1 MRWIRAGLS
10 TSPLA
15 CSVSYWWLTAPKYAN
30 VPLQLLQTNPH
41 SVLWAAW
48 YGNYFLSIE
57 IHPLTMT
64 VQKNMHNKRLVLE
77 MAQQDVNIRGIP
89 VLWAVMTVSHM
100 LGCSSA
106 GEKKFY
112 MKRLVTTSVDFSQ
125 SNWFMISRGVFRIE
139 FSLQWEL
146 RGKGHLG
153 PLY

>member
-1 MRWIRAGLS
+1 MNPSRFKQRQLLMAHSTKIRQR
-10 TSPLA
+10 PF
-15 CSVSYWWLTAPKYAN
+15 TAPSNKSTLCAVSSLIRELFSFYRNTSADHDC
-30 VPLQLLQTNPH
+30 T
-41 SVLWAAW
+41 
-48 YGNYFLSIE
+48 
-57 IHPLTMT
+57 
-64 VQKNMHNKRLVLE
+64 KNMHNKRLVLE
-77 MAQQDVNIRGIP
+77 MAEQDVNIRGIP

-125 SNWFMISRGVFRIE
+125 SNWFVISRGVFRIE